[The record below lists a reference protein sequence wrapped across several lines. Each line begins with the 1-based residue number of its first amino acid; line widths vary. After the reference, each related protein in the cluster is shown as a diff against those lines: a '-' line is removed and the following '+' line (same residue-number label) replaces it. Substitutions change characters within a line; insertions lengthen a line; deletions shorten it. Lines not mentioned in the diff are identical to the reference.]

1 MRVLLVEDEPQ
12 LAFRLGKVLEAAGF
26 VVDTAYDGE
35 EGWFLGDT
43 ESYDAAVL
51 DLGLPKLDGLSVLQ
65 RWRAAGRT
73 LPVLILTARGRW
85 SEKMAGFSA
94 GADDYVTKPFEM
106 EEVAWRL
113 KALIR
118 RAAGHAQPEIV
129 CGPLLLDTQS
139 GRVAVDGVPVTLTAQ
154 EFRILSY
161 LIHHMGQVVS
171 RAELIDHVYDRNDER
186 DSNVIDV
193 LIGRIRK
200 KLGHELIH
208 TQRGQ
213 GWRLAPPGEA

>member
-1 MRVLLVEDEPQ
+1 VLLVEDEPQ
-12 LAFRLGKVLEAAGF
+12 LAFRLAKVLEAAGF

-43 ESYDAAVL
+43 EAYDAVVL

-65 RWRAAGRT
+65 RWRAAGRS
-73 LPVLILTARGRW
+73 LPVLLLTARGRW
-85 SEKMAGFSA
+85 TEKMAGFSA

-118 RAAGHAQPEIV
+118 RATGHSQPEIT

-139 GRVAVDGVPVTLTAQ
+139 GRVSIDGAPVTLTAQ

-161 LIHHMGQVVS
+161 LMHHQGQVIS
-171 RAELIDHVYDRNDER
+171 RTELMDHVYDRNDER

-200 KLGHELIH
+200 KVGQDLIH

-213 GWRLAPPGEA
+213 GWRVAPPDEG